1 MLIVTV
7 EFRTGGGRIT
17 WLVTY
22 QRANG
27 NGFNRLESNG
37 GVQGGVDGWME
48 EKEGEAVG
56 ETGLDKYRLRAF
68 LQVKK
73 DDTQAVLPIAKV
85 RVVGITCENS
95 FATKFTSN

>member
-17 WLVTY
+17 WQVTY

-27 NGFNRLESNG
+27 NGFNRLEGNG

-48 EKEGEAVG
+48 EEEEVVG

-85 RVVGITCENS
+85 RVVSPVQIVLLLNLH
-95 FATKFTSN
+95 

>member
-1 MLIVTV
+1 M
-7 EFRTGGGRIT
+7 
-17 WLVTY
+17 TY

-27 NGFNRLESNG
+27 NGFNRLEGDG
-37 GVQGGVDGWME
+37 GVKGGVDGWME
-48 EKEGEAVG
+48 EEEEEVVG

-85 RVVGITCENS
+85 RVVSPVKIMFCY
-95 FATKFTSN
+95 

>member
-1 MLIVTV
+1 M
-7 EFRTGGGRIT
+7 
-17 WLVTY
+17 TY

-27 NGFNRLESNG
+27 NGFNRLESK
-37 GVQGGVDGWME
+37 VKGGVDGWME
-48 EKEGEAVG
+48 EEEEEVVG

-85 RVVGITCENS
+85 RVVSSPVKTVLLLNLLKIRGFCS
-95 FATKFTSN
+95 Y